1 MTVQPP
7 DLPPR
12 DPTPEEREL
21 GRRSRMGAL
30 APWLIPAVLALAGV
44 FAFVLFALRG

>member
-12 DPTPEEREL
+12 EPTPEDREL
-21 GRRSRMGAL
+21 GRRSRTGAL
-30 APWLIPAVLALAGV
+30 APWLIPAALALAAL
-44 FAFVLFALRG
+44 FAFVLFALGG